1 MEAKMR
7 PEEARFNIEFGQ
19 SKWPDRRQGGW
30 VTFPFVAGNFVF
42 MMVAMGGA
50 TMNLIV
56 YLIQKFG
63 MKSIDATQISNIVNG
78 CVNLTPVVG
87 AIIADSYC
95 GCFSI
100 IAVASFISFLGMML
114 FTLTA
119 SLPSLHPH
127 QCPNASTAACS
138 GGPSTS
144 QIAVL
149 YSALALMVIGG
160 GGSRFTNATLGA
172 NQFST
177 AQDQDVFFNWYFIA
191 FYVSSII
198 GSIVIVYIEDN
209 VGWGLGLGICAAAN
223 AIAVVV
229 FVMGRRFYRVTKV
242 SGSPFTGLA
251 QVVVASMVKW
261 GMNEEGAE
269 YYHGSKLDG
278 RGPPSRSF
286 RFLNCAAIKVEGD
299 THSDGTVAKPWRL
312 ATVEQV
318 EDLKA
323 LIKIFPLW
331 SSSPLLSITIGIQ
344 LSMTVLQALKMDRH
358 IGGTFSA
365 PPGTVPLISMAS
377 VALTLPLLDRV
388 VYPAFQRHMGRAPS
402 PLQRLGVGH
411 ILNFTGLAGSALVER
426 ARLRSITAHGPG
438 PAHLT
443 SVLWLLPPLAVIG
456 AAEALH
462 FPAQVGLYY
471 QEFPEAL
478 RGTSTA
484 MIALLIA
491 IGFYLSTA
499 VVGLVRRTT
508 GWLPDDID
516 TGRVDKVYWMLAVV
530 GAINFCYYVVC
541 ARLYK
546 YQKKNKEE
554 VVGSEASDT
563 LST

>member
-1 MEAKMR
+1 MDAKTR
-7 PEEARFNIEFGQ
+7 PEEVRFDIEFAP
-19 SKWPDRRQGGW
+19 SKRPDDRRRGGW
-30 VTFPFVAGNFVF
+30 VTFPFIAGNLVF
-42 MMVAMGGA
+42 MTIAMGGA
-50 TMNLIV
+50 TTNLIV
-56 YLIQKFG
+56 YLIQKSG
-63 MKSIDATQISNIVNG
+63 MKSIDAAQISNIVNG
-78 CVNLTPVVG
+78 CVNLTPIVG
-87 AIIADSYC
+87 AIIADSYF
-95 GCFSI
+95 GCFSVV
-100 IAVASFISFLGMML
+100 AVASFISFLGMVL

-127 QCPNASTAACS
+127 QCPNASTSTVAC
-138 GGPSTS
+138 GPSTS
-144 QIAVL
+144 QMAVL

-172 NQFST
+172 DQFSI
-177 AQDQDVFFNWYFIA
+177 ARDQNVFFNWYFVV
-191 FYVSSII
+191 FYVSYII
-198 GSIVIVYIEDN
+198 GSTVIVYIEDN
-209 VGWGLGLGICAAAN
+209 VGWGLGLGICAVAN
-223 AIAVVV
+223 AAAMVVLLI
-229 FVMGRRFYRVTKV
+229 GRRFYRVTKA
-242 SGSPFTGLA
+242 SGSPFTGLV
-251 QVVVASMVKW
+251 QVMVASTVKW
-261 GMNEEGAE
+261 GMDKEGAE
-269 YYHGSKLDG
+269 YYYGSKLDG
-278 RGPPSRSF
+278 RSPPSRSF
-286 RFLNCAAIKVEGD
+286 RFLNCAAIKVQGD

-318 EDLKA
+318 ENLKA

-358 IGGTFSA
+358 IGGTFSI
-365 PPGTVPLISMAS
+365 PPGTVPITSMAS
-377 VALTLPLLDRV
+377 VALTLPLLDRA
-388 VYPAFQRHMGRAPS
+388 VYPAFQRHMGRTPS

-411 ILNFTGLAGSALVER
+411 ILNFIGMGGSALVER

-443 SVLWLLPPLAVIG
+443 SVLWLLPPLVVLG

-508 GWLPDDID
+508 DGCRTISTPGGSTKCTGCWRWL
-516 TGRVDKVYWMLAVV
+516 G
-530 GAINFCYYVVC
+530 
-541 ARLYK
+541 
-546 YQKKNKEE
+546 
-554 VVGSEASDT
+554 
-563 LST
+563 